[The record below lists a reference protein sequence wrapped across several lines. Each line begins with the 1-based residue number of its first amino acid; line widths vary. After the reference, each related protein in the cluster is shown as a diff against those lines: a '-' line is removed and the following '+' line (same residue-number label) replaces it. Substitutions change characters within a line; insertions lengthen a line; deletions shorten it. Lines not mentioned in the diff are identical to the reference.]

1 MSKKRNSKKRA
12 HHDLEPP
19 SGRDGLERREAASRN
34 IGELQVL
41 RHGEV
46 AREADTRFNRN
57 DLAADFRIRTSK
69 YKCKIPE
76 NFVLNK
82 LSKKIQIQIC

>member
-57 DLAADFRIRTSK
+57 DLSADFRILQNTNAK
-69 YKCKIPE
+69 YQE
-76 NFVLNK
+76 VLNK
-82 LSKKIQIQIC
+82 LSK

>member
-1 MSKKRNSKKRA
+1 MIRGFNVSMSQKRNKPA

-34 IGELQVL
+34 IRELQVL

-46 AREADTRFNRN
+46 ARHADTRFNRN
-57 DLAADFRIRTSK
+57 DLAADFRILQNTNAK
-69 YKCKIPE
+69 YQKVS
-76 NFVLNK
+76 F
-82 LSKKIQIQIC
+82 

>member
-1 MSKKRNSKKRA
+1 MSKKRNSLKRG

-34 IGELQVL
+34 IRELQVL

-46 AREADTRFNRN
+46 ARHADTRFNRN
-57 DLAADFRIRTSK
+57 DLAADFRILQNTNAK
-69 YKCKIPE
+69 YQKVS
-76 NFVLNK
+76 F
-82 LSKKIQIQIC
+82 